1 MEAKSVK
8 KRHRKYDADFKREV
22 IKMIESG
29 RSVSDVAQSLGI
41 GTNLIYVWL
50 KRAKKKVSGPVHES
64 DSSFDEEK
72 AAMQKRIRELEMER
86 DILKK
91 ALGIFSR

>member
-1 MEAKSVK
+1 MEAKPVK

-29 RSVSDVAQSLGI
+29 RSVSDVSQSLGL
-41 GTNLIYVWL
+41 GSNFIYVWL
-50 KRAKKKVSGPVHES
+50 KRAKGKDLPGRQS

-72 AAMQKRIRELEMER
+72 ASMHKRIRAQEKGL
-86 DILKK
+86 
-91 ALGIFSR
+91 